1 MWRITWPRRSVV
13 GSRDRRLVGGWV
25 GAGLGE
31 GKDAEARGGAGDG
44 TGAVRWCTWGGW
56 VGAPPLGG
64 PTSGVRRK
72 SCGGSRRSSGG
83 GDAPSPSREP
93 VMGGDVVCFRSFFC
107 CVLLRPADGLSLFT
121 PLPAPTALQCKR
133 RGPRCHVSAFPAR
146 QPQPEELAH
155 HGAPIQ
161 RIWSGLPG
169 WTGAAASQRGAPT
182 GRPSRRGGLSRGGGP
197 LAAGPHR
204 RISGGGFKDEEERAE
219 DQAYEATNPNTV
231 QNTYT
236 THRGLL
242 ETPPSSPPPRTLPG
256 VGPGQPLAAARKDEE
271 RVTRERIKK

>member
-1 MWRITWPRRSVV
+1 MDGCRF
-13 GSRDRRLVGGWV
+13 GG
-25 GAGLGE
+25 GE
-31 GKDAEARGGAGDG
+31 DAEARGGAGDG
-44 TGAVRWCTWGGW
+44 TGAARWCTWGGW

-83 GDAPSPSREP
+83 GDAPSPSGEP
-93 VMGGDVVCFRSFFC
+93 VMGGDVVCFRSFSC
-107 CVLLRPADGLSLFT
+107 CVPLRPADWLSLFT

-146 QPQPEELAH
+146 QPRHEELAH

-161 RIWSGLPG
+161 RTWSGLPG
-169 WTGAAASQRGAPT
+169 WTGATASQRGAPT

-204 RISGGGFKDEEERAE
+204 RISGGGFKDEKERAE

-242 ETPPSSPPPRTLPG
+242 ETPPSSPPPRTLQG

-271 RVTRERIKK
+271 RLTGEKIKKNNKQPEHTAHHCAR